1 MTLSV
6 AWIRTV
12 GSVQELL
19 FASDSRLR
27 AGQSWDCCPKIMT
40 LPRTDCL
47 ISFAGETDYAYP
59 LMIQMARAIE
69 FYPASFNR
77 RVDISVVKN
86 RAISVFNQM
95 RDLIHDFPAFQTT
108 ADDPQTG
115 FIFGGYSWR
124 EQQFRIWKLR
134 YWPQNDSF
142 GFHSIPNWPGQ
153 SGTKVIAFVGDE
165 IREAHAR
172 LVALLRQRE
181 KLQSGDFDME
191 PFEVLRDMIRS
202 PVYTS
207 IGGAPQVAKVYRYL
221 QTQYFAVRWPT
232 GQDVP
237 HILGRPALYYE
248 RLGAPS
254 IDPGAPAIQS
264 NSQISRYAQEAVDIA
279 ASSYNYDADD
289 DTEQP
294 ESDDDSM

>member
-1 MTLSV
+1 MTLSI
-6 AWIRTV
+6 AWIRTL

-27 AGQSWDCCPKIMT
+27 AGQAWDCCPKIMT
-40 LPRTDCL
+40 LPRSDCL

-69 FYPASFNR
+69 FYPPSFNR
-77 RVDISVVKN
+77 RVDVGVVKD
-86 RAISVFNQM
+86 RAINIFNQM
-95 RDLIHDFPAFQTT
+95 RGLIHDFPGFQTT
-108 ADDPQTG
+108 AGDPRTG

-124 EQQFRIWKLR
+124 EQQFRIWKLQ
-134 YWPQNDSF
+134 YWPQNDAF

-153 SGTKVIAFVGDE
+153 SGTKVIAFAGDE
-165 IREAHAR
+165 IKEAHTR

-202 PVYTS
+202 AAYPT
-207 IGGAPQVAKVYRYL
+207 IGGAPQVAKVYRFL

-232 GQDVP
+232 GQDIP
-237 HILGRPALYYE
+237 HILGRPALNYE

-254 IDPGAPAIQS
+254 IDPDAPAIQTR
-264 NSQISRYAQEAVDIA
+264 SQLSRYNQEAVD
-279 ASSYNYDADD
+279 ASALPHNYDAGNDPD
-289 DTEQP
+289 QP
-294 ESDDDSM
+294 ESDDYSQ